1 MVLGAGSAPP
11 GRRTWSGQRQA
22 APPPT
27 KAAFHAALQGAR
39 RVSSHKNGPKF
50 HPNGWALKWPKRCQ
64 SHGSNLSLLRGSP
77 QPKFTEAATK
87 RKVGADELTKL
98 RETRDALA
106 AELAA
111 RPDWVLG
118 SLVET
123 VAKRNGKKTPFRC
136 LSHSVEGRNRILYV
150 AARQMAAFGAAVE
163 AGQRAVRLLEEIA
176 AVNARIIKAF

>member
-1 MVLGAGSAPP
+1 M
-11 GRRTWSGQRQA
+11 
-22 APPPT
+22 
-27 KAAFHAALQGAR
+27 
-39 RVSSHKNGPKF
+39 
-50 HPNGWALKWPKRCQ
+50 KR
-64 SHGSNLSLLRGSP
+64 N
-77 QPKFTEAATK
+77 
-87 RKVGADELTKL
+87 VGADELREL

-123 VAKRNGKKTPFRC
+123 VAKRNGKKTPFRY

-176 AVNARIIKAF
+176 AVNAKIIKAGGQP